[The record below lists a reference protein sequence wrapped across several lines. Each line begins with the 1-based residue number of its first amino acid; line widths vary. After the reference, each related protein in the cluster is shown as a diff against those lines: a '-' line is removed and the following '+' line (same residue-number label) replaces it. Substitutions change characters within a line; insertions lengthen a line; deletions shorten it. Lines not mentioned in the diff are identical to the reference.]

1 MRITKR
7 QTEGKVEK
15 KIKNM
20 CLHGLTS
27 NLQISPVISK
37 SN

>member
-7 QTEGKVEK
+7 QTGGKVEK
-15 KIKNM
+15 KLKNM

-27 NLQISPVISK
+27 NLQISPVIS
-37 SN
+37 

>member
-7 QTEGKVEK
+7 QTEGKVEN

-20 CLHGLTS
+20 CLHGLT
-27 NLQISPVISK
+27 PYTTT
-37 SN
+37 

>member
-15 KIKNM
+15 KRKNM

-27 NLQISPVISK
+27 YTTT
-37 SN
+37 